1 VTEIVPNTLRILSTA
16 AIGLYAGSMLT
27 LAFQPGRARLPS
39 FLGPL
44 GWLTALLS
52 LAAAVAA
59 QVTVHPG
66 RWGALAAAGLMV
78 LDAVTFLGPFER
90 ARRAA
95 WHRGRTVVALAALGA
110 ALLSLARVG

>member
-1 VTEIVPNTLRILSTA
+1 MTEIVPDALGILSA
-16 AIGLYAGSMLT
+16 VGIGLYAASMLT
-27 LAFQPGRARLPS
+27 RAFQPGSGRLPA

-59 QVTVHPG
+59 QATVQPG
-66 RWGALAAAGLMV
+66 RWSALGAAGLMV
-78 LDAVTFLGPFER
+78 LDAVTSFGPVEG
-90 ARRAA
+90 ARRVA
-95 WHRGRTVVALAALGA
+95 WHRGRTVVALAALVA

>member
-1 VTEIVPNTLRILSTA
+1 VTEIVPNALRILSA
-16 AIGLYAGSMLT
+16 VAIGLYAGSMLT
-27 LAFQPGRARLPS
+27 LAFQPGSGRVPS

-59 QVTVHPG
+59 QATVHPG
-66 RWGALAAAGLMV
+66 RWSALGAAVLMV

-95 WHRGRTVVALAALGA
+95 WHRGRTVVALAALLA